1 MGSGIRVGEIGD
13 LVLRARG
20 GDRAAWDAL
29 VRRFAGL
36 VLWTAQSKGVRP
48 ADCDDVA
55 QVTWLKLAQN
65 LDRLDAPDA
74 VGAWLHTTCEREA
87 LRHVARAAR
96 QVPTED
102 EVFDRIAADT
112 DVEET
117 AIRSIGDPRLRTAFA
132 KMSERCQL
140 LLSLLLFDVPYEEI
154 SAKASMPIGS
164 IGPTRQRCLDKL
176 RRLAGITIAADG
188 S

>member
-1 MGSGIRVGEIGD
+1 VGEIGD
-13 LVLRARG
+13 LVVRARG

-29 VRRFAGL
+29 VKRFGGL

-65 LDRLDAPDA
+65 LDRIETPDA
-74 VGAWLHTTCEREA
+74 VGGWLHTTSEREA
-87 LRHVARAAR
+87 LRHLARAAR

-102 EVFDRIAADT
+102 EVFDRIADDT
-112 DVEET
+112 DVAES
-117 AIRSIGDPRLRTAFA
+117 AIRSIGDPHLRTAFR
-132 KMSERCQL
+132 KLSERCQL
-140 LLSLLLFDVPYEEI
+140 LLQLLMYDAPYEEI
-154 SAKASMPIGS
+154 SARAEMPVGS

-176 RRLAGITIAADG
+176 RRLLAEAGIKIASDG

>member
-1 MGSGIRVGEIGD
+1 MGVVGD
-13 LVLRARG
+13 LVIRARG
-20 GDRAAWDAL
+20 GDRSAWDAL

-65 LDRLDAPDA
+65 LDRLEVPDA
-74 VGAWLHTTCEREA
+74 VGGWLHTTCEREA

-96 QVPTED
+96 QIPTED
-102 EVFDRIAADT
+102 EVFARIADDT

-117 AIRSIGDPRLRTAFA
+117 AIRSIGDPSLRTAFS
-132 KMSERCQL
+132 KLSERCQL
-140 LLSLLLFDVPYEEI
+140 LLRLLLFDTPYEEI
-154 SAKASMPIGS
+154 SERAEMPIGS

-176 RRLAGITIAADG
+176 RRFAGITVVADG